1 MSNVEA
7 ARAALEA
14 VKAKQNAIDNELF
27 DLGREE
33 QRLQDAHGAAI
44 ALGEDSDAS
53 RAQLD
58 SVRSAIEDKKLGR
71 KYLDV
76 AVGQASANYNT
87 AVREAAE
94 ATIAES
100 GAVLKRWADSL
111 DLLLLHVLE
120 HRAMIVEAGVRM
132 AAAAQSVNDSNPSR
146 FAKAK
151 DLVSDTIR
159 AVADGK
165 LDVPF
170 SLLIASNIPEA
181 L

>member
-1 MSNVEA
+1 MSKVEA

-14 VKAKQNAIDNELF
+14 VKAKQIAIDNELF

-33 QRLQDAHGAAI
+33 QQLQDAHGAAI

-87 AVREAAE
+87 AVREDAE
-94 ATIAES
+94 ATIKDQ
-100 GAVLKRWADSL
+100 GAVLK
-111 DLLLLHVLE
+111 E
-120 HRAMIVEAGVRM
+120 
-132 AAAAQSVNDSNPSR
+132 
-146 FAKAK
+146 
-151 DLVSDTIR
+151 
-159 AVADGK
+159 
-165 LDVPF
+165 
-170 SLLIASNIPEA
+170 
-181 L
+181 

>member
-1 MSNVEA
+1 
-7 ARAALEA
+7 
-14 VKAKQNAIDNELF
+14 
-27 DLGREE
+27 
-33 QRLQDAHGAAI
+33 
-44 ALGEDSDAS
+44 
-53 RAQLD
+53 
-58 SVRSAIEDKKLGR
+58 
-71 KYLDV
+71 
-76 AVGQASANYNT
+76 
-87 AVREAAE
+87 
-94 ATIAES
+94 
-100 GAVLKRWADSL
+100 
-111 DLLLLHVLE
+111 LLLLHVLE

-170 SLLIASNIPEA
+170 SLLIASNIPEV